1 MKEIAIICMKRWKNM
16 SKFCVNCGNELP
28 DNASQCA
35 KCGNPVAPNTI
46 VNQTVINNKPK
57 ASNGCAVA
65 GFVISLVSLLCCG
78 TTSTIGLILSIIGLV
93 NSKKCDGEGKGLA
106 IAGIIISCIFVI
118 LFIALMALGI
128 IASIAEGSY
137 TYTY

>member
-65 GFVISLVSLLCCG
+65 GFVI
-78 TTSTIGLILSIIGLV
+78 GLILSIIGLV

-118 LFIALMALGI
+118 LFIILMALGV